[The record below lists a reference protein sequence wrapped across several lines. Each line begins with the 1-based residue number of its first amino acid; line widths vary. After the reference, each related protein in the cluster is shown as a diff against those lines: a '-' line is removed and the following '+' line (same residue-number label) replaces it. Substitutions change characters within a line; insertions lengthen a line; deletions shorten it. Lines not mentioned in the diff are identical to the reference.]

1 MKLDY
6 WTGEPKDGV
15 CTCNDPRRADYREPE
30 EPKDDVVK
38 EESEEAAKQAEE
50 SMGATGGPTQN
61 STADDDFVFSIMVVG
76 GAANLTYGE
85 MVDLQFALM
94 NDSSFEDSGI
104 VSDVTSGLDGS
115 TAEQVGFKQK
125 KRLHVISVTC
135 LLCNVRICHDVVS
148 LIHCLFNDYSEII
161 K

>member
-1 MKLDY
+1 MSLFPIKRVKLDY
-6 WTGEPKDGV
+6 WTQKPKNGGV
-15 CTCNDPRRADYREPE
+15 CTCYDDEGPDNREPE
-30 EPKDDVVK
+30 EPKEDGVK
-38 EESEEAAKQAEE
+38 EESEEAATEAEE
-50 SMGATGGPTQN
+50 SMGAIGGPAQN

-76 GAANLTYGE
+76 GAANLTMGE

-125 KRLHVISVTC
+125 NRLHVISVTC
-135 LLCNVRICHDVVS
+135 LLCNLRIYHDMFS
-148 LIHCLFNDYSEII
+148 LIHC
-161 K
+161 

>member
-115 TAEQVGFKQK
+115 TTEQVGFKK
-125 KRLHVISVTC
+125 KKTTTRNQCNLSTLQCKNMSRCGFINTLFIQRLFRD
-135 LLCNVRICHDVVS
+135 N
-148 LIHCLFNDYSEII
+148 
-161 K
+161 